1 MSSLNYYLRRTASL
15 VVTVVVV
22 VGLNFLIIHVA
33 PGNPVDIMS
42 GTQAP
47 SPQQVVYLEHYYG
60 LDQPLYIQ
68 FWRYVDGLLHGNFG
82 MSISFDQPVNSVVGA
97 HIWATL
103 LLTLA
108 AAILA
113 LIIGV
118 LLGTYAAARGEG
130 RMDLALSIVT
140 YLFYAMPVFWLG
152 LLLIL
157 AFSSWLHLFPTSG
170 MTNLRE
176 SYTGLAYV
184 GDVAYH
190 MALPVATL
198 TLVQFPI
205 YYRIGKASM
214 MEVLHED
221 YITTLT
227 ATGMHPNRVMFKYAL
242 KNAIL
247 PTVTIFGLSLG
258 YVITGAALVEIVF
271 GWPGIG
277 QLTLNAVFSRDY
289 TLLMGIY
296 IMTSVSI
303 AVMILLTD
311 VAYSLLDP
319 RIRYS

>member
-1 MSSLNYYLRRTASL
+1 MA
-15 VVTVVVV
+15 
-22 VGLNFLIIHVA
+22 
-33 PGNPVDIMS
+33 
-42 GTQAP
+42 
-47 SPQQVVYLEHYYG
+47 
-60 LDQPLYIQ
+60 
-68 FWRYVDGLLHGNFG
+68 
-82 MSISFDQPVNSVVGA
+82 
-97 HIWATL
+97 
-103 LLTLA
+103 
-108 AAILA
+108 
-113 LIIGV
+113 
-118 LLGTYAAARGEG
+118 
-130 RMDLALSIVT
+130 
-140 YLFYAMPVFWLG
+140 
-152 LLLIL
+152 
-157 AFSSWLHLFPTSG
+157 
-170 MTNLRE
+170 NLRE
-176 SYTGLAYV
+176 SYTGMAYV

-190 MALPVATL
+190 MVLPVATL

-258 YVITGAALVEIVF
+258 YAITGAALVEIVF

-296 IMTSVSI
+296 IMTSVCI